1 MAAVLGRMG
10 LWRRLGVLLVLV
22 LLASEI
28 VVVGAG
34 GGKSKNKNKNKKNKK
49 KSGAK
54 KKGAKK
60 QHRGSGELP
69 ERASGLAEADH
80 LAYFEREIS
89 RALSGLD
96 GTSGHANAALPK
108 PISIVPQEALMAA
121 LLQAKMGITGSSLI
135 DAIGDTMVMPAPA
148 GGSSGSDTERS
159 IHPELMVLGDSG
171 WQPVHIGLVGN
182 WTRHGFR
189 CHGHAGEYPQKP
201 NDPVAGRDV
210 INATLA
216 ECQRTCQE
224 LRLCHYYSHRAAD
237 ASDTGSGDV
246 TRGNCELYSAEP
258 TSALSKA
265 VGGQPSAQDKSKGLS
280 EKQTASRGDLQP
292 EGEKSSLAQVDR
304 CVVDLSGCSHP
315 DAPDSSCLYT
325 AGESTVNQRATASQL
340 QQLFGGQGVRP
351 MVNANAE
358 QELALV
364 GPMTHKERLAAA
376 LTHFGK
382 TMYPVQHD
390 TRVRSASAE
399 L

>member
-1 MAAVLGRMG
+1 MHGLEVARVPACRGHAWLRPDTGRPASDSSWQPGQWPGSLALRGQTATAAVALRGCLGMAAVLGRVG

-34 GGKSKNKNKNKKNKK
+34 GGKSKNKNKSKKNKK

-69 ERASGLAEADH
+69 ERASGFAEADH
-80 LAYFEREIS
+80 LAYFEREIE
-89 RALSGLD
+89 RALLSGLD

-135 DAIGDTMVMPAPA
+135 DAIGDTMPAPA

-304 CVVDLSGCSHP
+304 CVVDLYGPRVLKSQRHFSGASIVVT
-315 DAPDSSCLYT
+315 SS
-325 AGESTVNQRATASQL
+325 
-340 QQLFGGQGVRP
+340 P
-351 MVNANAE
+351 
-358 QELALV
+358 
-364 GPMTHKERLAAA
+364 
-376 LTHFGK
+376 
-382 TMYPVQHD
+382 
-390 TRVRSASAE
+390 
-399 L
+399 